1 MTPKEKAKE
10 LVDKY
15 SIIRFNINGNFIT
28 RHLWKEEATQYAL
41 IAVDEILNQQKK
53 IIVSHIITAY
63 KSAKDFNKNLTD
75 IQNQLDHYVLSNDN
89 YWRQVKQ
96 EIQAL

>member
-1 MTPKEKAKE
+1 MTPKEKAQE
-10 LVDKY
+10 LVDK
-15 SIIRFNINGNFIT
+15 FIPYAYDGASSS
-28 RHLWKEEATQYAL
+28 EENAQECAL

-75 IQNQLDHYVLSNDN
+75 IQNQLDHYVLFNDN

-96 EIQAL
+96 EIESL